1 MPHVFRTLYVEDNPY
16 DADLTKAH
24 FETHHPEF
32 ELELARSGA
41 ECLGRL
47 QERHYDVL
55 LLDHH
60 LPDMSGLDVL
70 KQLAARPLMVPVVMT
85 TGVGDEALA
94 VQALRLGACDY
105 VPKQGDYIARLPD
118 ILKNA
123 IAEGRTEREPR
134 HAGGRARR
142 RILYVE
148 RNRADIDLTV
158 RHFAEAAPNLEV
170 QAASSAG
177 EALSLLSAGHYD
189 LLLVDLRMPDMSAL
203 ELLQETRRHGLRI
216 PFVVITGGGD
226 EAAAVAALKLG
237 AYDYI
242 VKTNSYLTR
251 LPYAIENALARF
263 QLAQQATALAEAA
276 REKDDFLAM
285 LSHELRNPLA
295 PIRTALDLLR
305 RAGPRDDVSASA
317 HEVIDRQVTHMVR
330 LLDDLLD
337 VARITRGRI
346 TLDIEKLDLRRV
358 VKDAIDSVRN
368 YIDARRHHLEVV
380 LPEAP
385 VFVPGDATRLV
396 QVMVNLLNNA
406 AKYTREGGSIRVTLA
421 QEPPH
426 AVLRVADTGAG
437 IAPRLLPR
445 IFDLFT
451 QDDRTLDRALGGLG
465 LGLTLARRITE
476 LHDGTIEAHSAGPG
490 RGSEFVVRLPLHVDE
505 QAAGRDA
512 DARRAPSRRARRLL
526 VVEDNVDAARML
538 EMALQMEGHD
548 VRLAFD
554 GRDAVGAAAAFQPD
568 VVILDIGL
576 PRMTGYDA
584 ARAIRQLPGLAD
596 VFIVALTGYGQAADH
611 EKSREAGID
620 QHLVKPVDLDLLL
633 ETLAE
638 APGRPTAGNR
648 QS

>member
-1 MPHVFRTLYVEDNPY
+1 VPHVFRTLYVEDNPY

-189 LLLVDLRMPDMSAL
+189 LLLVDLRMPDMTAL
-203 ELLQETRRHGLRI
+203 ELLQETRRRGLRI